1 MKTTIKRHVRIEQV
15 PSPFHTQVHFGHE
28 LLYSESCSK
37 LLSSF
42 NRRLVLIS
50 DSHVRPI
57 VADQWAAFLKKQ
69 GVSLIHISFPAGEGS
84 KSREMKAQLED
95 ELFHQKC
102 GKDTAIIAMGGGVT
116 TDLAGFLAS
125 TFCRGVPLILI
136 PTTLLGMVDAV
147 IGGKTGVNTPFGK
160 NLVGTYY
167 PAEHIF
173 IDTTTLT
180 TLPEKEWRNGLAE
193 ILKHGL
199 IRSALLFDKLIAHR
213 DKWMAREPEFL
224 QEVIYDSFLIKKEV
238 VESDFQE
245 NGYRRILNFGHTIAH
260 AIENLE
266 NYQISHGEA
275 VAIGMLAEGMLS
287 HRLGHLTKAQWEQIE
302 QAIKAFEF
310 PLQISASVTFEGLV
324 AAMALDKKAKNAK
337 PRFVLLESLGSTVS
351 FNGAFCTEIEDGL
364 LHEVLI
370 WMLSYLRGTP

>member
-1 MKTTIKRHVRIEQV
+1 MKTTIKRHVSIEQV
-15 PSPFHTQVHFGHE
+15 PSAFHTEIHFGHE
-28 LLYSESCSK
+28 LLYNESCTK
-37 LLSSF
+37 HLSSL

-50 DSHVRPI
+50 DSHVKSI
-57 VADQWAAFLKKQ
+57 LADKWASFLKKQ
-69 GVSLIHISFPAGEGS
+69 GIDLIHLSFPAGEGS

-95 ELFHQKC
+95 ELFHHKC

-116 TDLAGFLAS
+116 TDLSGFLAS
-125 TFCRGVPLILI
+125 TFCRGVPLILV

-167 PAEHIF
+167 PAGHIF

-199 IRSALLFDKLIAHR
+199 IRSPLLFDKLITHQ
-213 DKWMAREPEFL
+213 DKWAARDPEFL

-238 VESDFQE
+238 VEADFQE
-245 NGYRRILNFGHTIAH
+245 NGYRRTLNFGHTIAH

-275 VAIGMLAEGMLS
+275 VAIGMLVEGMLS
-287 HRLGHLTKAQWEQIE
+287 HRLGYLTKPQWEQIE
-302 QAIKAFEF
+302 QAVKMFAF
-310 PLQISASVTFEGLV
+310 PLQISPSITFEALV
-324 AAMALDKKAKNAK
+324 AAMTLDKKAKNAK
-337 PRFVLLESLGSTVS
+337 PRFVLLESIGSTVP
-351 FNGAFCTEIEDGL
+351 FDGAFCTQVEDAL

-370 WMLSYLRGTP
+370 WMLSYLRGTQ